1 MYAGNHHHQRQAK
14 EDSTKR
20 RLCFY
25 CTHKG
30 CLWFVGLPWS
40 HPHTLNLYIVTG
52 HFSQKRV
59 NHQTQTVNVDGYVFV
74 SKEDY
79 LEKKFIEYNVFST
92 CGIPAFKVALMKQ
105 FQEQKRDYC
114 YDQPLRLSGGERNI
128 LNVVIVTMVQIDT
141 KWQRCGRRE
150 YV

>member
-14 EDSTKR
+14 EDTKR

-92 CGIPAFKVALMKQ
+92 CGIPALKVALMKQ
-105 FQEQKRDYC
+105 FQEQKTG
-114 YDQPLRLSGGERNI
+114 LL
-128 LNVVIVTMVQIDT
+128 L
-141 KWQRCGRRE
+141 
-150 YV
+150 